1 MTPQDRPPL
10 KNITAS
16 GSYVLKLIKPKDDEA
31 IAKRFK
37 LNKAGFA
44 SCNLFFMDG
53 DGNCLTKNFTLGG
66 KNPDTG
72 AVESWG
78 KGLAMLVGRFS
89 GKFCPTAPAT
99 ITVENLFRYVEPA
112 LGQTAN
118 VEVEVTEA
126 PELWQGKTQYRYKFA
141 KIEGKASE
149 TRAVYKPNPAPAA
162 ETQPDPF
169 DAPDSGAVPF

>member
-53 DGNCLTKNFTLGG
+53 DGNCLTKNFTAQW
-66 KNPDTG
+66 P
-72 AVESWG
+72 
-78 KGLAMLVGRFS
+78 KGLAMLVGKFS
-89 GKFCPTAPAT
+89 GKFCPVAPET

-112 LGQTAN
+112 LGKTAN
-118 VEVEVTEA
+118 VTLEVTEDG
-126 PELWQGKTQYRYKFA
+126 EWNGKPQYRYKFA
-141 KIEGKASE
+141 KIEGIGSE
-149 TRAVYKPNPAPAA
+149 ARAIYKPNTAPAPAA

-169 DAPDSGAVPF
+169 DAPDSGALPF

>member
-53 DGNCLTKNFTLGG
+53 DGNCLTKNFTAQW
-66 KNPDTG
+66 P
-72 AVESWG
+72 
-78 KGLAMLVGRFS
+78 KGLAMLVGKFS
-89 GKFCPTAPAT
+89 GKFCPVAPET

>member
-53 DGNCLTKNFTLGG
+53 DGNCLTKNFTAQW
-66 KNPDTG
+66 P
-72 AVESWG
+72 
-78 KGLAMLVGRFS
+78 KGLAMLVG
-89 GKFCPTAPAT
+89 KFCPVAPET

>member
-37 LNKAGFA
+37 LNKAGYA

-53 DGNCLTKNFTLGG
+53 DGNCLTKNFTAQW
-66 KNPDTG
+66 P
-72 AVESWG
+72 
-78 KGLAMLVGRFS
+78 KGLAMLVGKFS
-89 GKFCPTAPAT
+89 GKFCPVAPEN
-99 ITVENLFRYVEPA
+99 ITVENLYRYVEPA

-118 VEVEVTEA
+118 VEIEVTEA

-162 ETQPDPF
+162 EAPADPF
-169 DAPDSGAVPF
+169 DAPDSGTVPF

>member
-10 KNITAS
+10 KNILPPGGTF
-16 GSYVLKLIKPKDDEA
+16 VLKLIKPKDDEA

-53 DGNCLTKNFTLGG
+53 DGNCLTKNFTAQW
-66 KNPDTG
+66 P
-72 AVESWG
+72 
-78 KGLAMLVGRFS
+78 KGLAMLVGKFS
-89 GKFCPTAPAT
+89 GKYCPVAPENITA
-99 ITVENLFRYVEPA
+99 ENLYRYVEPA
-112 LGQTAN
+112 LGKTAN
-118 VEVEVTEA
+118 VTLEVTEA
-126 PELWQGKTQYRYKFA
+126 PELWQGKPQYRYKFV
-141 KIEGKASE
+141 KIEGIGSE
-149 TRAVYKPNPAPAA
+149 ARAVYKPNPAPAA

>member
-16 GSYVLKLIKPKDDEA
+16 GSYVLKIIKPKDDEA

-53 DGNCLTKNFTLGG
+53 DGNCLTKHFTAQW
-66 KNPDTG
+66 P
-72 AVESWG
+72 
-78 KGLAMLVGRFS
+78 KGLAMLVGKFS
-89 GKFCPTAPAT
+89 GKFCPVAPEN

-126 PELWQGKTQYRYKFA
+126 PELWQGKTQYRYRFS

-149 TRAVYKPNPAPAA
+149 TRAVYKPNSAPAA

>member
-31 IAKRFK
+31 IAQRFK

-53 DGNCLTKNFTLGG
+53 DGNCLTKNFTAQW
-66 KNPDTG
+66 P
-72 AVESWG
+72 
-78 KGLAMLVGRFS
+78 KGLAMLVGKFS
-89 GKFCPTAPAT
+89 GKFCPVAPEN
-99 ITVENLFRYVEPA
+99 ITVENLYRYVEPA

-149 TRAVYKPNPAPAA
+149 ARAVYKPNPAPAA
-162 ETQPDPF
+162 ETQSDPF

>member
-10 KNITAS
+10 KNITTS
-16 GSYVLKLIKPKDDEA
+16 GTFVLKLIKPKDDEA

-53 DGNCLTKNFTLGG
+53 DGNCLTKNFTAQW
-66 KNPDTG
+66 P
-72 AVESWG
+72 
-78 KGLAMLVGRFS
+78 KGLAMLVGKFS
-89 GKFCPTAPAT
+89 GKYCPVPPEN
-99 ITVENLFRYVEPA
+99 ITVENLYRFVEPA

-118 VEVEVTEA
+118 VQVEVTEA
-126 PELWQGKTQYRYKFA
+126 PELWQGKTQYRYKFV
-141 KIEGKASE
+141 KIEGKSSE
-149 TRAVYKPNPAPAA
+149 ARAVYKPKADEPK
-162 ETQPDPF
+162 PDPF